1 MCVLFFKS
9 SLFKSLC
16 NLYPKWEKM
25 YLCGCMWPF
34 IIVIG
39 YVPYPIDSV
48 TLRLHS
54 GLTGSWGWVVKRY
67 FTADKSIKHNGMLQ
81 KKTVSILTS
90 VWPYWLLV
98 CLQLGVSKGKYE
110 EECRI
115 SSRAAGFPSEMAAGV
130 NSGQGLILTSRLK
143 DIKEYLCKFCI
154 DFISIIV
161 KFVYKFK

>member
-1 MCVLFFKS
+1 MKS
-9 SLFKSLC
+9 
-16 NLYPKWEKM
+16 LYPKWEKM
-25 YLCGCMWPF
+25 YLCRCVWPF
-34 IIVIG
+34 ITVIG

-81 KKTVSILTS
+81 RKVVSKLAS

-98 CLQLGVSKGKYE
+98 CLQLGAFKGKYE

-115 SSRAAGFPSEMAAGV
+115 SSYAAQFPSEMAAGV
-130 NSGQGLILTSRLK
+130 NSGQGLILTSHLK
-143 DIKEYLCKFCI
+143 YIKEHLCKFCI
-154 DFISIIV
+154 DFISITV
-161 KFVYKFK
+161 KFVYRLK